1 MQQAAPQDAKIR
13 NALENNLT
21 QGRRTASEYAPG
33 FLCTSRRVALLWAAL
48 ADERTLMKVLSA
60 QIDTRYD

>member
-13 NALENNLT
+13 NALENNQT
-21 QGRRTASEYAPG
+21 PPASYV
-33 FLCTSRRVALLWAAL
+33 RVALLWAAL